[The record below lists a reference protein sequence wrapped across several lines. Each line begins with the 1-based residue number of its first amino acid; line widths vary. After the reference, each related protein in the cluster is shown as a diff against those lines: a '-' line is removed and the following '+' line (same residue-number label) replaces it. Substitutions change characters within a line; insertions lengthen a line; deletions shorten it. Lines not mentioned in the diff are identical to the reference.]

1 MELQNLAKD
10 SLLNSLKVKEEAP
23 IENRDVEVPCPHVI
37 NNNEADTMGKD
48 KTYVP
53 RPSLLERNLT
63 ILFLLPDST
72 LF

>member
-37 NNNEADTMGKD
+37 NNNE
-48 KTYVP
+48 
-53 RPSLLERNLT
+53 RL
-63 ILFLLPDST
+63 I
-72 LF
+72 